1 MAQQSDQELV
11 EQYKQQFKADID
23 QHRNWSEDLDTDPI
37 EKLTAFH
44 ELLSNYQRDPSWLVS
59 FFYVQRVRKQN
70 RTEDVKTQY
79 MINGNNLKE
88 LKKLIQNFQPNAPV
102 QLDYEDSGKNQIVQT
117 SPIVSIGMRFIEV
130 KKRNVGGYWP
140 YLNLTTLDLSEY
152 GIYQTFDEENYKSN
166 CLANAL
172 KVAAEYISVDIS
184 EELSVLENAMQLR
197 YIPYKNLGEVCD
209 IINTP
214 IKLTRVY
221 DNFRHKRVHD
231 YVPSRDLPEN
241 CKQGDSGLLPNN
253 IEYTYLSIVL
263 FRGHYMPNIP
273 VKVTKYYLQH
283 YNEIENSTKNYNRNR
298 KYELCKFYENSHEF
312 AKKPSMQIGRVLDYM
327 LKFNCFQPMT
337 LEQLNV
343 CDYYEPPPYHD
354 DDVFFL
360 IYFEQIRPTHL
371 IKEFKRYKEP
381 KLIFLSKE
389 INFANKSYKLP
400 VLSFK
405 NYIIRRVSKL
415 YLVDRRVPIVDDI
428 LTQIFHLPLF
438 LFNTLASYSQ
448 YIMEYF
454 VPCKL
459 LIGPAQDF
467 IQKCVHGG
475 QYAIDEVCKCDSE
488 ILYDPDSKYH
498 SDFVK
503 IDLNSAY
510 TSAMVNMSLPL
521 GYPRYVCGN
530 HIEISNDCICFLHI
544 NVTKVEL
551 KSCLV
556 KSIIKE
562 TGEYYLSN
570 IRLNCCKRACH
581 VLEYTILEGYY
592 FDVDEWDGESIT
604 IPLPNYDSINNKES
618 DEGIKVQ
625 DMGVKMTYPINQ
637 DTFRHLINQLYSKR
651 FGFGEE
657 VRKIIKNILNS
668 IFGKSI
674 AKKPFTKFH
683 KVMTNEIDNYVLN
696 NFDRIH
702 KQNEDGEFEIIKPI
716 SIFPTKPQFGCLII
730 DWIVQKMQDVELL
743 LIEETNCAPQL
754 LCVDSFIIRRF
765 QLDVLNKKDL
775 ISPNELGKFKIEGTY
790 NCGIILSPRNWI
802 LYNNHEDK
810 KTDMDYRATNSV
822 LKYVKEDDNI
832 SNQESIVTAFKN
844 VYDFV
849 KDGNEN
855 NTLKETMNA
864 KFKRN
869 YLKAKITSIQS
880 IENLPFK
887 NEII

>member
-1 MAQQSDQELV
+1 MAQQVNQDLV

-59 FFYVQRVRKQN
+59 FFYVQRVQKQN
-70 RTEDVKTQY
+70 RTENVKTQY

-88 LKKLIQNFQPNAPV
+88 LKKLIQNFQPNAPA
-102 QLDYEDSGKNQIVQT
+102 QLDYEESGKNQIVQT

-130 KKRNVGGYWP
+130 KKRNIGGYWP
-140 YLNLTTLDLSEY
+140 YLNLTTLDLSKY

-166 CLANAL
+166 CLANAI
-172 KVAAEYISVDIS
+172 KVAADYISVNIS

-209 IINTP
+209 IINMP

-221 DNFRHKRVHD
+221 DNLRNRRVHD

-263 FRGHYMPNIP
+263 FKGHYMPNIP

-283 YNEIENSTKNYNRNR
+283 YNEIENSTRNFNRKR
-298 KYELCKFYENSHEF
+298 KYELSKLYENSHHF
-312 AKKPSMQIGRVLDYM
+312 AKEPSMRIGRVLDYM

-337 LEQLNV
+337 LEQLSI
-343 CDYYEPPPYHD
+343 CDYYEPLPYHD

-360 IYFEQIRPTHL
+360 IYFEQIEPRHL

-389 INFANKSYKLP
+389 INFANNSYKLP

-405 NYIIRRVSKL
+405 NYIIRRLSKL

-459 LIGPAQDF
+459 LIGPPQDF

-475 QYAIDEVCKCDSE
+475 QYAINEVCRCDSE
-488 ILYDPDSKYH
+488 ILYDPDSEYH

-530 HIEISNDCICFLHI
+530 HIEISNNCICFLHI

-562 TGEYYLSN
+562 PGEYYLSN

-581 VLEYTILEGYY
+581 VLEYTILDGYY
-592 FDVDEWDGESIT
+592 FDDYDPYYEPDEELIT
-604 IPLPNYDSINNKES
+604 IPLPNYRNN
-618 DEGIKVQ
+618 DQQNDGGIKVQ
-625 DMGVKMTYPINQ
+625 DMGFKMTYPINQ
-637 DTFRHLINQLYSKR
+637 DMFRHLIKQLYSKR
-651 FGFGEE
+651 FGNGEE
-657 VRKIIKNILNS
+657 VYKIIKNILNS

-754 LCVDSFIIRRF
+754 LCVDSFIIQRF

-844 VYDFV
+844 VYENV
-849 KDGNEN
+849 GNEKDITN
-855 NTLKETMNA
+855 ATQNTYHA

-869 YLKAKITSIQS
+869 YLKAKITSID
-880 IENLPFK
+880 
-887 NEII
+887 

>member
-1 MAQQSDQELV
+1 
-11 EQYKQQFKADID
+11 
-23 QHRNWSEDLDTDPI
+23 
-37 EKLTAFH
+37 
-44 ELLSNYQRDPSWLVS
+44 
-59 FFYVQRVRKQN
+59 
-70 RTEDVKTQY
+70 
-79 MINGNNLKE
+79 
-88 LKKLIQNFQPNAPV
+88 
-102 QLDYEDSGKNQIVQT
+102 
-117 SPIVSIGMRFIEV
+117 
-130 KKRNVGGYWP
+130 
-140 YLNLTTLDLSEY
+140 
-152 GIYQTFDEENYKSN
+152 
-166 CLANAL
+166 
-172 KVAAEYISVDIS
+172 
-184 EELSVLENAMQLR
+184 MQLR

-209 IINTP
+209 IINMP

-221 DNFRHKRVHD
+221 DNLRNRRVHD

-273 VKVTKYYLQH
+273 VKVTKYYLQN
-283 YNEIENSTKNYNRNR
+283 YNKIENSTRNFNRNR
-298 KYELCKFYENSHEF
+298 KYELSKLYENSHHFE
-312 AKKPSMQIGRVLDYM
+312 KEPSMRIERVLDYM

-343 CDYYEPPPYHD
+343 CDYYEPRPYHD
-354 DDVFFL
+354 DDDDDDIFYIQFK
-360 IYFEQIRPTHL
+360 QIEPRHL

-389 INFANKSYKLP
+389 RNFANKSYKLP
-400 VLSFK
+400 VISFK
-405 NYIIRRVSKL
+405 NYIMRRVSKL

-488 ILYDPDSKYH
+488 KLYDPNSKYR

-510 TSAMVNMSLPL
+510 TSAMVNMPLPL

-530 HIEISNDCICFLHI
+530 HIEDGICFLHI

-551 KSCLV
+551 ISCLV

-562 TGEYYLSN
+562 PGEYYLSN
-570 IRLNCCKRACH
+570 IRLNCCKRACC

-592 FDVDEWDGESIT
+592 FDVDEPCEELIT
-604 IPLPNYDSINNKES
+604 IPLPNYDSINNQEI

-637 DTFRHLINQLYSKR
+637 DTFRHLIKQLYSKR

-657 VRKIIKNILNS
+657 VQKIIKNILNS

-683 KVMTNEIDNYVLN
+683 KVMTNEIENYVLN

-743 LIEETNCAPQL
+743 LMEKTIYSPQL
-754 LCVDSFIIRRF
+754 LCVDSFIIKRS
-765 QLDVLNKKDL
+765 QLDVLIEEDL
-775 ISPNELGKFKIEGTY
+775 ISPNKI
-790 NCGIILSPRNWI
+790 
-802 LYNNHEDK
+802 
-810 KTDMDYRATNSV
+810 
-822 LKYVKEDDNI
+822 
-832 SNQESIVTAFKN
+832 
-844 VYDFV
+844 
-849 KDGNEN
+849 
-855 NTLKETMNA
+855 
-864 KFKRN
+864 
-869 YLKAKITSIQS
+869 
-880 IENLPFK
+880 
-887 NEII
+887 